1 MFVKP
6 RQSLTRQNLRFYVF
20 FKPLILVF
28 KILIAL
34 YFLILFSLLYFHENV
49 FLELSHY
56 LGGLPPTV
64 QLTSVDISSNPIFF
78 KENRIPQDIFVLFLF
93 HASPCKFIFQC
104 CILQVSI
111 LHSSTF
117 PYKLLTFLIKS

>member
-1 MFVKP
+1 LFVKP
-6 RQSLTRQNLRFYVF
+6 RQSLERQNLSCCVF

-34 YFLILFSLLYFHENV
+34 YFLILFSLLYFHENA

-56 LGGLPPTV
+56 LEGLPPTV
-64 QLTSVDISSNPIFF
+64 RLTFVDISSNRSFF
-78 KENRIPQDIFVLFLF
+78 QENKIPQDINVLFLF
-93 HASPCKFIFQC
+93 HASLCKFIFQC

-111 LHSSTF
+111 LHSSIF